1 MANFLDMFSAGLNG
15 DEEMGAEDLMRKLIG
30 DRRSMQE
37 TENPA
42 PEMSD
47 IPQEEPINEISV
59 VGNRP
64 RAQQERASVSG
75 VPAADYGD
83 INLDN
88 SEMRSLVSRNAAQ
101 TERDSRNGNKELGI
115 EPRKGMFGIK
125 GTLRDIL
132 GLVGDSFLVGGGGS
146 AMYAPQREKERRSD
160 AMAGASVDPDG
171 AFERLNYYDAEGAAT
186 LMDQYGRREN
196 AENSNL
202 ISAQN
207 ATRQQT
213 DSDIDNRDKAMERI
227 MRWVDATKNNP
238 NARASLFSDVI
249 PKFLEG
255 RGLTLDDLPF
265 DQFMTDE
272 DAAVISSGDVT
283 VNQARGLE
291 RRDRQLGISE
301 RNSDTSARNA
311 DTAARRAEDYRSRS
325 VSTIE
330 EVNRISRI
338 PVRQRLPEEQDWLE
352 KNTKANKKAPSAID
366 RLISGSPAAA
376 APSRFRPAG
385 RGN

>member
-15 DEEMGAEDLMRKLIG
+15 DEEMGAEDLMRKLMG
-30 DRRSMQE
+30 GRAAMQQA
-37 TENPA
+37 ENPA

-47 IPQEEPINEISV
+47 IPQEGPIREITV
-59 VGNRP
+59 QADRP
-64 RAQQERASVSG
+64 QVPQGRAPVAI
-75 VPAADYGD
+75 AADYGD

-101 TERDSRNGNKELGI
+101 TERDSRNGNEELGI

-160 AMAGASVDPDG
+160 AMAGASVDPNG

-186 LMDQYGRREN
+186 LMDQYGRRKN
-196 AENSNL
+196 TENSNM

-207 ATRQQT
+207 ASRQQAE
-213 DSDIDNRDKAMERI
+213 SDRDNTDKASQQI
-227 MRWVDATKNNP
+227 MRWLDATKNNP
-238 NARASLFSDVI
+238 TQRAGLFSDVI
-249 PKFLEG
+249 PKYLETK
-255 RGLTLDDLPF
+255 GLTLDDLPF
-265 DQFMTDE
+265 DQFMTNE
-272 DAAVISSGDVT
+272 DAAMISSGDIT
-283 VNQARGLE
+283 VNQARSLE

-311 DTAARRAEDYRSRS
+311 DTAAQRAEDYRGRS

-330 EVNRISRI
+330 EINRISRT

-352 KNTKANKKAPSAID
+352 KNTQATRRAPSAID

-376 APSRFRPAG
+376 APNRFRPAN